1 MNQESPIRVFRRTDV
16 ARVRMTYPDPRAV
29 PVMFEVAHVDLYFFY
44 DMDIVIL
51 AMEIFADD
59 LPLACVEDT
68 MLRFARGYP
77 TYWEP
82 EGRGG
87 HCLKEA

>member
-1 MNQESPIRVFRRTDV
+1 M
-16 ARVRMTYPDPRAV
+16 
-29 PVMFEVAHVDLYFFY
+29 PVIFEVAHIDLYLFY
-44 DMDIVIL
+44 DIDIVIL

-77 TYWEP
+77 TYWES
-82 EGRGG
+82 EGQGAVQIVGVGG
-87 HCLKEA
+87 SSG